1 MHKFGLSSFHL
12 NHTFLIGLKSVRA
25 LPSILKEKKK
35 ALK

>member
-12 NHTFLIGLKSVRA
+12 NHMFLIGLKNVRA
-25 LPSILKEKKK
+25 LPSVLKEKKK